1 MAGSGKG
8 GKNKP
13 VVERIDMTITS
24 HRPAKDEYAEFYE
37 TYVRLV
43 PDADLRDIL
52 SQQMDVIQAEL
63 NPIDEPTA
71 SMIHP
76 PYTWTIKQVVG
87 HLIDCERVFADRL
100 HRFACGDEQ
109 PLPGIDQ
116 DRYVANQDFETVGL
130 AELTTELLHLRQAN
144 LLLLRR
150 IPDEAWDRRGTAS
163 DVSFTVRSLACIMA
177 GHIIHHI
184 KIIKSRVA

>member
-1 MAGSGKG
+1 MAI
-8 GKNKP
+8 P
-13 VVERIDMTITS
+13 S
-24 HRPAKDEYAEFYE
+24 HRPASDEYAEFYE

-43 PDADLRDIL
+43 PEADLLDVL
-52 SQQMDVIQAEL
+52 SDQVEVIQAEL
-63 NPIDEPTA
+63 NQIDDPTA

-76 PYTWTIKQVVG
+76 PFEWTIKQVVG

-116 DRYVANQDFETVGL
+116 DRYVANQDFEAVGL

-144 LLLLRR
+144 LLLLSR
-150 IPDEAWDRRGTAS
+150 IPDKAWDRRGTAS
-163 DVSFTVRSLACIMA
+163 DVPFTVRSLACIMA
-177 GHIIHHI
+177 GHIMHHI